1 MVFLILPNPCGLL
14 SRELLYTAFTRQEE
28 RIIVLHQGEFRD
40 FRKFIG
46 DQYSETGR
54 RLTDL
59 FGRPEVR
66 RVEERFYD
74 GRYVQISARGEF
86 MISKSEV
93 IIADHLFYQKVPYV
107 YEEPVTDGRGITIHP
122 DFTIENRAR
131 GITYYWEHLGMLTDA
146 GYRAKW
152 ERKLQWYDGMGVVPQ
167 EKATDESAKVLI
179 TTRDK
184 PDGGID
190 SQEVMHIIEK
200 VIKGV

>member
-1 MVFLILPNPCGLL
+1 MKYFANGEIGLVVGQFRSNKFLKEHFTKPKDTRPKLFPPAVQITFSSQPGYAYQFRTSEFTEDGAIQFELAYAVTVHKSQGSGFKMVFLILPNPCGLL

-66 RVEERFYD
+66 QVEERFYD

-93 IIADHLFYQKVPYV
+93 IMP
-107 YEEPVTDGRGITIHP
+107 TISSTRRCP
-122 DFTIENRAR
+122 TCMRNR
-131 GITYYWEHLGMLTDA
+131 
-146 GYRAKW
+146 
-152 ERKLQWYDGMGVVPQ
+152 
-167 EKATDESAKVLI
+167 
-179 TTRDK
+179 
-184 PDGGID
+184 
-190 SQEVMHIIEK
+190 
-200 VIKGV
+200 